1 MRELAAAGITIISGG
16 GNSGPG
22 HGTLMNPADDPA
34 VVGVGGLD
42 ENGALA
48 AWSSRGMTT
57 WELPHGYGR
66 AGIDVVT
73 YGEFWGKAPRG
84 GCQHQWGTSVAC
96 PVVVGVLALLLSE
109 LPPARRALLLN
120 PAAIKQVLVE
130 AAEPMPRIS
139 HMEQGMG
146 ELRPLRTAEAMRD
159 FAPHLSAIPPRI
171 DLAGTA
177 PDGGDGGGGD
187 GGAGCEFMWPFCATP
202 LYVGSQPLVLN
213 LTLLNSRAAISHFA
227 RSNPNPNPNP
237 YPNPDPNPNPNP
249 DPDRDPDPSQGGAL
263 HAFDRAFGYVFA
275 GLMLADFAQ
284 RTMRTPLL
292 KVHHATC
299 LALTL

>member
-16 GNSGPG
+16 GNSGPS

-96 PVVVGVLALLLSE
+96 PVVVGVLTLLLSE
-109 LPPARRALLLN
+109 QPPSRRRALLS
-120 PAAIKQVLVE
+120 PAAVKQARSYPPTSPDLLRSPPTSAE
-130 AAEPMPRIS
+130 LPRPPPISAALRSRLAAAPAGADR
-139 HMEQGMG
+139 GG
-146 ELRPLRTAEAMRD
+146 RADARPL
-159 FAPHLSAIPPRI
+159 
-171 DLAGTA
+171 
-177 PDGGDGGGGD
+177 
-187 GGAGCEFMWPFCATP
+187 
-202 LYVGSQPLVLN
+202 
-213 LTLLNSRAAISHFA
+213 
-227 RSNPNPNPNP
+227 
-237 YPNPDPNPNPNP
+237 
-249 DPDRDPDPSQGGAL
+249 
-263 HAFDRAFGYVFA
+263 VF
-275 GLMLADFAQ
+275 
-284 RTMRTPLL
+284 
-292 KVHHATC
+292 
-299 LALTL
+299 